1 MTYWETSISMQPSKS
16 KLIGASVIQKSLIL
30 GRAVSRR
37 RPRDLLSLSLSCLPN
52 AHTTNSPPRQINNLS
67 WQPAVTN
74 GPPPMPRLNYGTR
87 RKRNRTLLTGGAR
100 WRLPE
105 SGRRAK
111 VEGLFSGPLSPQAV
125 ECSHKIRHVTTKAPK
140 SKYLVASDAASSI
153 QRI

>member
-1 MTYWETSISMQPSKS
+1 MRIINLVHVEWYHVLGFGSVSDLDMNDRVQFSFDNFYKCGMTYWETSISMQPSKS

-105 SGRRAK
+105 SWATCQ
-111 VEGLFSGPLSPQAV
+111 S
-125 ECSHKIRHVTTKAPK
+125 
-140 SKYLVASDAASSI
+140 
-153 QRI
+153 